1 MRVCI
6 LGAGGL
12 GSVIGG
18 LLAKSGVETVLIA
31 RQAHAD
37 AVNANGLKMTGVRGE
52 FVVKEHLSAAANV
65 DRIDGEFDYMILGV
79 KSKDT
84 NTILEENASL
94 KGRVATVCSVQNN
107 IVKEGILAEFFG
119 EEAVLGAST
128 IEGATLEGPG
138 HAHNHMTVDT
148 TAYFGELDGTVSP
161 RAQLITDAF
170 NAAGLSTK
178 AVPHIRQV
186 LWEKLTQ
193 IGNAS
198 TWSVSTLAG
207 NPELGFAD
215 GLVVREGAEH
225 FVTVA
230 RELLSVYKAQGY
242 EPQNFYA
249 PISRLKEINAIED
262 YEEAVQMVLKMGQ
275 GLKERGT
282 VGRTS
287 MHDDVLRG
295 RKTEAEFIIKP
306 FVEKGAE
313 LGIPVPTVTAC
324 YRIIRVLDNYLQ

>member
-52 FVVKEHLSAAANV
+52 FVVKERLSAAANV
-65 DRIDGEFDYMILGV
+65 DRIDGDFDNMILGV

-84 NTILEENASL
+84 NTILDENASL

-207 NPELGFAD
+207 NPGLGFAD

>member
-52 FVVKEHLSAAANV
+52 FVVKERLSAAANV
-65 DRIDGEFDYMILGV
+65 DRIDGDFDYMILGV

-84 NTILEENASL
+84 NTILDENASL

-207 NPELGFAD
+207 NPGLGFAD

>member
-1 MRVCI
+1 MRICI

-18 LLAKSGVETVLIA
+18 LLAKSGVDTVLIG
-31 RQAHAD
+31 RPAHAD
-37 AVNANGLKMTGVRGE
+37 AVNANGLKITGVRGE

-65 DRIDGEFDYMILGV
+65 EQVDGDFDYMLLGV

-84 NTILEENASL
+84 EVILNENAGL

-119 EEAVLGAST
+119 EASVLGAST

-161 RAQLITDAF
+161 RAQAITDAF
-170 NAAGLSTK
+170 NEAGLSTK
-178 AVPHIRQV
+178 AVPHIQQV

-198 TWSVSTLAG
+198 TWSVSTLVG

-230 RELLSVYKAQGY
+230 RELLAVYKAQGY

-262 YEEAVQMVLKMGQ
+262 YEEAVQMVMKMGQ

-295 RKTEAEFIIKP
+295 RKTEADYIIKP
-306 FVEKGAE
+306 FVEKGPE

-324 YRIIRVLDNYLQ
+324 YRIIRVLDNYLE